1 MDHVTVGDLTIAY
14 RRRGRGPA
22 LLLVHGAVCDSR
34 VWRVELESFSDEFTV
49 VAWDAPGCGESS
61 EPPDGFRMAEFAD
74 CLAGFIDAAGLE
86 RPHVLGHSFGAVLA
100 LALCHRHPSL
110 VRSLVLVGA
119 YAGWAG
125 SLSADEV
132 QRRVGFALAS
142 ADAVEQ
148 GGWDPTSM
156 PGLFSDVMPAD
167 RAEELVAVMS
177 QIRPCATRA
186 MAYALAEADLR
197 GALADIHAPTLLV
210 YGDADA
216 RAPVEVGRALQASI
230 PGSTLTV
237 LPGLGHECHVE
248 SAEAFDDAVRPFLRS
263 PYAVTGP
270 SVQ

>member
-22 LLLVHGAVCDSR
+22 LLLLHGAVCDSR

-61 EPPDGFRMAEFAD
+61 DPPDAFRMADFAD
-74 CLAGFIDAAGLE
+74 CLAEFIDAVGLE
-86 RPHVLGHSFGAVLA
+86 RPHVLGHSWGTTLA
-100 LALCHRHPSL
+100 LELCHRHASK

-125 SLSADEV
+125 SLPAEDV
-132 QRRVGFALAS
+132 QRRLGFALAS

-148 GGWDPTSM
+148 GGWDPTAM

-167 RAEELVAVMS
+167 RAAELVAVMS
-177 QIRPCATRA
+177 DIRPRATRT
-186 MAYALAEADLR
+186 MAHALAEADLR
-197 GALADIHAPTLLV
+197 GALAAIRAPTLLV
-210 YGDADA
+210 YGAADA
-216 RAPVEVGRALQASI
+216 RSTVEVGRHLHESI
-230 PGSTLTV
+230 SGSTLTV
-237 LPGLGHECHVE
+237 LPGLGHMCALE
-248 SAEAFDDAVRPFLRS
+248 SAEEFDAAIRSFVRS
-263 PYAVTGP
+263 PQDVTGP